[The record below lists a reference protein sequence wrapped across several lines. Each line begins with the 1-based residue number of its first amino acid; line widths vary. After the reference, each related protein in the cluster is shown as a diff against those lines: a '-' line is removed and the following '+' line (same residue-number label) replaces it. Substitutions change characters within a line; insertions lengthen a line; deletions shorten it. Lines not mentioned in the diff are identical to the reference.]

1 LLITEDGFVISG
13 VYGESDEPHM
23 TVDDDDTGDGKEMSE
38 GDGEEDEEEEDV
50 SKKYSK
56 VRGGEGWSEATAI
69 YLPTL

>member
-1 LLITEDGFVISG
+1 
-13 VYGESDEPHM
+13 M

-38 GDGEEDEEEEDV
+38 GDGEEDEEEDV